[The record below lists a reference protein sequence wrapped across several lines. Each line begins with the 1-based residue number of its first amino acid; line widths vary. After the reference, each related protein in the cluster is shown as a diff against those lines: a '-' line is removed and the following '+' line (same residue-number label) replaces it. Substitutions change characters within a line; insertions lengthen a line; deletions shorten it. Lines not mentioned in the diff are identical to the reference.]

1 MKTTEGM
8 VKEKAE
14 FVVEGNCGSLIEV
27 HLELAKG
34 WWLPR
39 VLLVQDKEL
48 LEHLASLV
56 TCRKVER
63 PEVPSPC
70 LVQGLLSLGALSC
83 SCQECAS
90 LLSYALYTF

>member
-1 MKTTEGM
+1 M
-8 VKEKAE
+8 KEKAG
-14 FVVEGNCGSLIEV
+14 FVVVGSCGSLIEV
-27 HLELAKG
+27 HSELARG
-34 WWLPR
+34 LWPPR

-70 LVQGLLSLGALSC
+70 LV
-83 SCQECAS
+83 
-90 LLSYALYTF
+90 